1 MSQVS
6 TTVRNAILDVVE
18 TTIGASPV
26 LKFFGGAAL
35 PANVGTA
42 DAGTVL
48 ATLNLPSDWMAAASG
63 GTKAMSGSWQDASAD
78 ASGLARYYRIYANG
92 GTPCH
97 YQGLVSQAWA
107 GSTAYQLNQHVSNGG
122 NVYICTTAGTSAGSG
137 GPTGTGTGIT
147 DGSCVWSYVGPAEM
161 VLDNT
166 NLAASQPVTI
176 NSYVWTAA
184 GA

>member
-1 MSQVS
+1 M
-6 TTVRNAILDVVE
+6 LDAVE
-18 TTIGASPV
+18 TAIGASPV
-26 LKFFGGAAL
+26 LKILNGAM
-35 PANVGTA
+35 PANVGVA

-48 ATLNLPSDWMAAASG
+48 ATFALPSDWMAAAASG
-63 GTKAMSGSWQDASAD
+63 AKDKSGTWQDASAD

-97 YQGLVSQAWA
+97 YQGLVSQAWQA
-107 GSTAYQLNQHVSNGG
+107 STAYILNQHINNGG
-122 NVYICTTAGTSAGSG
+122 NVYRCATAGTSAGSG

-147 DGSCVWSYVGPAEM
+147 DGTCTWDYVGVAEL

-166 NLAASQPVTI
+166 NIATGQPVTI
-176 NSYVWTAA
+176 NTYTWTAA